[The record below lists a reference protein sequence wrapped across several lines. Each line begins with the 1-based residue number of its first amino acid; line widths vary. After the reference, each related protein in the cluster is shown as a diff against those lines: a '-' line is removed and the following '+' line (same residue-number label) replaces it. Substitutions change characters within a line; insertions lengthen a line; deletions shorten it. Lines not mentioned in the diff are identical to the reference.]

1 MVKLIFGFVFSFL
14 LYSCNS
20 SSDLITSQTK
30 EVQFQLL
37 DSILVES
44 LSELY
49 LVDRKAETG
58 ELLFKEKQLKEI
70 LLTDSKG
77 KILLKPNIKGEGP
90 SQVAQPW
97 ELAFWGNG
105 IAIKEIS
112 PEMRVHFFNSSM
124 EKIRRSEPLAE
135 GINMLEVA
143 PLRNQFKAVEID
155 GKTLLIGADANAVTP
170 KLMGKDF
177 QNSNFYS
184 LAESG
189 FIIDS
194 QTGVSQKINLYP
206 DSWLPRKEGRWVGMS
221 TPFFTGTTKSQLVAV
236 LPRIGDQLFLFKLR
250 GNELI
255 PYQEVLINHPDRKRN
270 LKFNVEDE
278 PLLYPGFF
286 DLKAGGT
293 IFLAHFYTE
302 VPREPYLAMKN
313 GKVNTNRNPEF
324 AALLKNY
331 RKSRYLL
338 IDEKGSQSPITKLP
352 IEGEIHFIDQEDVIY
367 IKPDSEVEK
376 DYNVF
381 YRYKI
386 FFKN

>member
-1 MVKLIFGFVFSFL
+1 MKNWIFGL
-14 LYSCNS
+14 LLWGIISCNPTTE
-20 SSDLITSQTK
+20 LITSESK
-30 EVQFQLL
+30 AARFQLL
-37 DSILVES
+37 DSIMVES

-49 LVDRKAETG
+49 LVDRNAETG

-77 KILLKPNIKGEGP
+77 KVLLKPNIKGEGP
-90 SQVAQPW
+90 NQVALPW

-124 EKIRRSEPLAE
+124 EKVRRSEPLAE

-143 PLRNQFKAVEID
+143 PLRNQLKEIEID
-155 GKTLLIGADANAVTP
+155 GKSLLIGADANAVLP

-177 QNSNFYS
+177 QNSNFYTI
-184 LAESG
+184 AESG
-189 FIIDS
+189 FIMDVG
-194 QTGVSQKINLYP
+194 TGVSQKINLYSE
-206 DSWLPRKEGRWVGMS
+206 SWLPRKNGQWVGIS
-221 TPFFTGTTKSQLVAV
+221 QPFFTVASKSKVFAV
-236 LPRIGDQLFLFKLR
+236 LPRIGDQLFLFKLQ
-250 GNELI
+250 NEQLI
-255 PYQEVLINHPDRKRN
+255 PFQEVLINHPDRKRN
-270 LKFNVEDE
+270 LVFNVEDE
-278 PLLYPGFF
+278 PLLYPSFF

-313 GKVNTNRNPEF
+313 GQVNNSRNPEF

-331 RKSRYLL
+331 RKSKYLL
-338 IDEKGSQSPITKLP
+338 IDQKGNQSPITKLP
-352 IEGEIHFIDQEDVIY
+352 IEGQVYFVDQEDVIY
-367 IKPDSEVEK
+367 IKPDTEVEK

-381 YRYKI
+381 YRYKVL
-386 FFKN
+386 F

>member
-1 MVKLIFGFVFSFL
+1 MVKLIFAFAFSFL
-14 LYSCNS
+14 LFSCNS

-30 EVQFQLL
+30 EVQFELL

-58 ELLFKEKQLKEI
+58 ELLFKEKRLKEI

-90 SQVAQPW
+90 SQLAQPW
-97 ELAFWGNG
+97 ELAFWGDG

-124 EKIRRSEPLAE
+124 EKIRRSDPLAE

-143 PLRNQFKAVEID
+143 PLRNQVKAVEID
-155 GKTLLIGADANAVTP
+155 GKTLLIGADANAVLP

-177 QNSNFYS
+177 QNSNFYTI
-184 LAESG
+184 AESG
-189 FIIDS
+189 FIMDAE
-194 QTGVSQKINLYP
+194 TGVSQKINLYSE
-206 DSWLPRKEGRWVGMS
+206 SWLPRKNGQWVGIS
-221 TPFFTGTTKSQLVAV
+221 QPFFTVASKSKVFAV
-236 LPRIGDQLFLFKLR
+236 LPRIGDQLFLFKLQ
-250 GNELI
+250 NEQLI
-255 PYQEVLINHPDRKRN
+255 PFQEVLINHPDRKRN
-270 LKFNVEDE
+270 LVFNVEDE
-278 PLLYPGFF
+278 PLLYPSFF

-313 GKVNTNRNPEF
+313 GQVNNSRNPEF

-331 RKSRYLL
+331 RKSKYLL
-338 IDEKGSQSPITKLP
+338 IDQKGNQSPITKLP
-352 IEGEIHFIDQEDVIY
+352 IEGQVHFVDQEDVIY
-367 IKPDSEVEK
+367 IKPDTEVEK

-381 YRYKI
+381 YRYKVL
-386 FFKN
+386 F

>member
-1 MVKLIFGFVFSFL
+1 MVKLIFAFAFSFL
-14 LYSCNS
+14 LFSCNS

-30 EVQFQLL
+30 EVQFELL

-58 ELLFKEKQLKEI
+58 ELLFKEKRLKEI

-90 SQVAQPW
+90 SQLAQPW
-97 ELAFWGNG
+97 ELAFWGDG

-124 EKIRRSEPLAE
+124 EKIRRSDPLAE

-143 PLRNQFKAVEID
+143 PLRNQLKEIEID
-155 GKTLLIGADANAVTP
+155 GKSLLIGADANAVLP

-177 QNSNFYS
+177 QNSNFYTI
-184 LAESG
+184 AESG
-189 FIIDS
+189 FIMDAE
-194 QTGVSQKINLYP
+194 TGVSQKINLYSE
-206 DSWLPRKEGRWVGMS
+206 SWLPRKNGQWVGIS
-221 TPFFTGTTKSQLVAV
+221 QPFFTVASKSKVFAV
-236 LPRIGDQLFLFKLR
+236 LPRIGDQLFLFKLQ
-250 GNELI
+250 NEQLI
-255 PYQEVLINHPDRKRN
+255 PFQEVLINHPDRKRN
-270 LKFNVEDE
+270 LVFNVEDE
-278 PLLYPGFF
+278 PLLYPSFF

-313 GKVNTNRNPEF
+313 GQVNNSRNPEF

-331 RKSRYLL
+331 RKSKYLL
-338 IDEKGSQSPITKLP
+338 IDQKGNQSPITKLP
-352 IEGEIHFIDQEDVIY
+352 IEGQVHFVDQEDVIY
-367 IKPDSEVEK
+367 IKPDTEVEK

-381 YRYKI
+381 YRYKVL
-386 FFKN
+386 F